1 MEEGVKK
8 IKRKR
13 GKKETE
19 YYKERYSRVYTNTS
33 IDRFFFLSNIIND
46 STLSVIIIIIIIII
60 S

>member
-33 IDRFFFLSNIIND
+33 IDRFFFFK
-46 STLSVIIIIIIIII
+46 
-60 S
+60 